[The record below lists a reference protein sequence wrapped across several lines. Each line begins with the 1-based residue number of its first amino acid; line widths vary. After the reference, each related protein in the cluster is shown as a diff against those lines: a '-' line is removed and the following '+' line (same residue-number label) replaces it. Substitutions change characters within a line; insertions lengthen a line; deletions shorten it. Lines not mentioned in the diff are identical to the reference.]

1 MSIIEKFF
9 QPFVTVFPNRMSA
22 RLIKAALLRLG
33 MVKRKNSARQHR
45 KALLQALREMR
56 MMMHDMNHKLDHL
69 IKSYRK
75 FYITD
80 DFSHSHPSEF
90 HG

>member
-1 MSIIEKFF
+1 
-9 QPFVTVFPNRMSA
+9 
-22 RLIKAALLRLG
+22 
-33 MVKRKNSARQHR
+33 MVKRNSATLKHR

>member
-1 MSIIEKFF
+1 
-9 QPFVTVFPNRMSA
+9 
-22 RLIKAALLRLG
+22 
-33 MVKRKNSARQHR
+33 MVKSKSATLKHR
-45 KALLQALREMR
+45 KALLQTLRKMR
-56 MMMHDMNHKLDHL
+56 MMLDDMNHKLDHL

-90 HG
+90 HD